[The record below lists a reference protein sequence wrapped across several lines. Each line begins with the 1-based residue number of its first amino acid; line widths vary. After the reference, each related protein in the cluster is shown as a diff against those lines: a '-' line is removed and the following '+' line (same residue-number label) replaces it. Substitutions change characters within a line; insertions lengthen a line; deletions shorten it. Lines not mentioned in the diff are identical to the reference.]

1 MKFLLRHPL
10 TFVDNVGMFH
20 ADTSDSD
27 ALASAIEQFHVAWC
41 KGQGHAAAKCAMTP
55 SNDIPH
61 DFLPWF
67 CGPQKLG
74 YLSTA
79 RARLLAHHLQPTRL
93 HTDRLDWDAGSWS
106 VGSRSDALQQALLTL
121 REAGHLPGWRDEAFS
136 FLEIDSER
144 PFVRAERAGFYFLG
158 MRSDAVHVNGV
169 TADGRM
175 WIARRSASKTVDP
188 GLLDNLCAGGLGADE
203 TPMQAVVREL
213 FEEAG
218 LHLQAAH
225 SLRYAGSVS
234 VGRVREGGWHEERLR
249 VYNLLLATGEQP
261 ANQDGEVQDFQLHE
275 APEIARLI
283 ASGQFTPD
291 AAAAI
296 SQGLLTRG

>member
-74 YLSTA
+74 YLSAA
-79 RARLLAHHLQPTRL
+79 RARLLAHHLEHTRL
-93 HTDRLDWDAGSWS
+93 HTDRLDWNASHWEINT
-106 VGSRSDALQQALLTL
+106 RSEALQRVLLTL
-121 REAGHLPGWRDEAFS
+121 RDAGHLPGWRNEIFS
-136 FLEIDSER
+136 FFAADSDR
-144 PFVRAERAGFYFLG
+144 PLLQAERAGFYFLG

-175 WIARRSASKTVDP
+175 WIARRSASKTEDP
-188 GLLDNLCAGGLGADE
+188 GLFDNLCAGGLGADE
-203 TPMQAVVREL
+203 TPMQAVTREL
-213 FEEAG
+213 YEEAG
-218 LHLQAAH
+218 LRLRAAH
-225 SLRYAGSVS
+225 NLRYAGSVN

-249 VYNLLLATGEQP
+249 VYNLLLAAGEQP
-261 ANQDGEVQDFQLHE
+261 ANQDGEVQDFQLLE
-275 APEIARLI
+275 ATQIARLI

-296 SQGLLTRG
+296 NKGLLTRG

>member
-10 TFVDNVGMFH
+10 TFVDNVGMVH

-74 YLSTA
+74 YLSAA
-79 RARLLAHHLQPTRL
+79 RARLLAHHLEHTRL
-93 HTDRLDWDAGSWS
+93 HTDRLDWNASHWEINT
-106 VGSRSDALQQALLTL
+106 RSEALQRVLLTL
-121 REAGHLPGWRDEAFS
+121 RDAGHLPGWRNEIFS
-136 FLEIDSER
+136 FFAADSDR
-144 PFVRAERAGFYFLG
+144 PLLQAERAGFYFLG

-175 WIARRSASKTVDP
+175 WIARRSASKTEDP
-188 GLLDNLCAGGLGADE
+188 GLFDNLCAGGLGADE
-203 TPMQAVVREL
+203 TPMQAVTREL
-213 FEEAG
+213 YEEAG
-218 LHLQAAH
+218 LRLRAAH
-225 SLRYAGSVS
+225 NLRYAGSVN

-249 VYNLLLATGEQP
+249 VYNLLLAAGEQP
-261 ANQDGEVQDFQLHE
+261 ANQDGEVQDFQLLE
-275 APEIARLI
+275 ATQIARLI

-296 SQGLLTRG
+296 NKGLLTRG

>member
-1 MKFLLRHPL
+1 M
-10 TFVDNVGMFH
+10 VH
-20 ADTSDSD
+20 ADTSDSE

-74 YLSTA
+74 YLSAA
-79 RARLLAHHLQPTRL
+79 RARLLAHHLEHTRL
-93 HTDRLDWDAGSWS
+93 HTDRLDWNASHWEINT
-106 VGSRSDALQQALLTL
+106 RSEALQRVLLTL
-121 REAGHLPGWRDEAFS
+121 RDAGHLPGWRNEIFS
-136 FLEIDSER
+136 FFAADSDR
-144 PFVRAERAGFYFLG
+144 PLLQAERAGFYFLG

-249 VYNLLLATGEQP
+249 VYNLLLAAGEQP
-261 ANQDGEVQDFQLHE
+261 ANQDGEVQDFQLLE
-275 APEIARLI
+275 ATQIARLI
-283 ASGQFTPD
+283 EDGQFTPD